1 MSSQRVGRYELRA
14 LLGKGSR
21 AIVFAGV
28 DPQDGRAVAVKL
40 VPREHI
46 DADGLAAYLALLPQL
61 RALDHDSIARPLD
74 VVEGPKHVALV
85 SAAVAKGESL
95 AALLA
100 NSTKLPDV
108 KSSWE
113 ILRQVCEALAVAHV
127 HGVVHRDVKASNIL
141 MDPTGRATLVDLAS
155 AMVHAQPPASVEHFA
170 PEHFDQGKVGP
181 RSDVYQVGILA
192 YRLTTGRVPFT
203 GAPDEI
209 RHRVMEERPSDPSSF
224 NPKLAWQFDWVVQK
238 ALAKE
243 PGERSASVLD
253 LAEGLRLGLQDT
265 WGRPL
270 DPVKISAPQAAPAQ
284 AVATKAAP
292 SPATPPQP
300 ATPQAPTPE
309 AAPPQAATPLR
320 QNARSLAAAKPA
332 APAVPASTAG
342 TMPRPEAPAKPAPV
356 PTRETATRPTLLFVD
371 DDPRILNGLKAL
383 FREDVE
389 TIAVDNGAAALEV
402 IARQPVHVIVSD
414 QRMPQMTGV
423 ALLREVRK
431 RAPHVVRILL
441 TGYTDLASLVGSI
454 NEGEIHRFVKKPW
467 DNAVLRQ
474 AVMEAVQIALA
485 QAEAPLAAAK
495 SPRSAG
501 SLLVIDPTGE
511 LASGLNRLLAGNAEV
526 KLAATVVQAAK
537 MLAEHEFGVVVADAS
552 AGIDALGAL
561 FRDLRAK
568 RPEVASIVLTD
579 EPDSEVAID
588 LVNRAHVF
596 RFLPKPVAPRELR
609 SQVAQALRRHA
620 SLRQARAKVDS
631 ASLEGTR
638 PRDGEPVARPA

>member
-46 DADGLAAYLALLPQL
+46 DADGLAAYVALLPQL
-61 RALDHDSIARPLD
+61 RALDHDNIARPLD

-85 SAAVAKGESL
+85 SALVAKGESL
-95 AALLA
+95 ATLLA
-100 NSTKLPDV
+100 NSPKLPDV

-127 HGVVHRDVKASNIL
+127 HGVVHRDVKPSNIV

-155 AMVHAQPPASVEHFA
+155 AMVHSQPPASVEHFA
-170 PEHFDQGKVGP
+170 PAHFDHGKVGP
-181 RSDVYQVGILA
+181 RSDLYQVGILA

-224 NPKLAWQFDWVVQK
+224 NSKLAWQFDWVVQK

-243 PGERSASVLD
+243 PGERSASILD

-270 DPVKISAPQAAPAQ
+270 EAVKISAPQSSPPATAAPKPAPAQ
-284 AVATKAAP
+284 AAP
-292 SPATPPQP
+292 APATPPQP
-300 ATPQAPTPE
+300 APQPSP
-309 AAPPQAATPLR
+309 TPLR
-320 QNARSLAAAKPA
+320 QNARTLAAAKSTAASPA
-332 APAVPASTAG
+332 AAPVSAAKPA
-342 TMPRPEAPAKPAPV
+342 APAKPAPV
-356 PTRETATRPTLLFVD
+356 PTRETAARPTLLFVD

-389 TIAVDNGAAALEV
+389 AIAVDSGAAALEV

-501 SLLVIDPTGE
+501 SLLVIDPTGQ
-511 LASGLNRLLAGNAEV
+511 LASGLHRLLAGNAEV
-526 KLAATVVQAAK
+526 KLAASVVQAAK
-537 MLAEHEFGVVVADAS
+537 MLAEGDFGVVVADAS

-561 FRDLRAK
+561 FRELRAK
-568 RPEVASIVLTD
+568 RPEIASIVLTD

-609 SQVAQALRRHA
+609 SQVAQGLRRHA
-620 SLRQARAKVDS
+620 ALRQARAKVDS
-631 ASLEGTR
+631 ASLQGAR
-638 PRDGEPVARPA
+638 PRDGEPVPRPA